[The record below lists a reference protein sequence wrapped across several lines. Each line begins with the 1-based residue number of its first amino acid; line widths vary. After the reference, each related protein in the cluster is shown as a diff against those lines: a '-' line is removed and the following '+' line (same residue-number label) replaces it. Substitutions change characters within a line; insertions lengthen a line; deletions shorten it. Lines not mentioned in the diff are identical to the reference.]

1 MATQLDGQITI
12 NGSLSVNGTLTGQ
25 IGRDG
30 LLVEQNLVI
39 PVPLHAF
46 RVWDSMAAL
55 PTSGSSDDLGFV
67 AGTFGTSVPY
77 LATAIASGPADGYAR
92 ALIQLPYQYV
102 AAQGVYVRIYHGM
115 ITAVASSS
123 ATVDVEAYKV
133 AKTSSLVSGSDLC
146 TTAAVS
152 NTTMTFA
159 TSTFTLTS
167 TGLSPS
173 DVLDLRVRATANGG
187 SGYNVISGVEI
198 VLSARG

>member
-92 ALIQLPYQYV
+92 ALI
-102 AAQGVYVRIYHGM
+102 
-115 ITAVASSS
+115 SSPIN
-123 ATVDVEAYKV
+123 TLQPRVF
-133 AKTSSLVSGSDLC
+133 TSGF
-146 TTAAVS
+146 
-152 NTTMTFA
+152 TM
-159 TSTFTLTS
+159 
-167 TGLSPS
+167 
-173 DVLDLRVRATANGG
+173 V
-187 SGYNVISGVEI
+187 
-198 VLSARG
+198 